1 MKQCTM
7 SFIILCPTFLDES
20 CNGTTYQTTIPW
32 FGREHRS
39 VNAPGAERKCLS
51 EAPTLFLSKIM
62 EETTGEESPVIF

>member
-1 MKQCTM
+1 M
-7 SFIILCPTFLDES
+7 
-20 CNGTTYQTTIPW
+20 PW

-62 EETTGEESPVIF
+62 EETTGEESPVIFRVNQ